1 MKERTHVEKLVHF
14 TVDNRGC
21 TKAVPILQCAKY
33 IRRIKRKPQLSA
45 SFSLGDVG
53 RKEDM
58 VKATAEAISRLWI
71 GDCAWMRRSD
81 NEWTYSRVRAVH
93 DGTVTFQVDY
103 GKKIKTVPATADNVM
118 LVAKE
123 SIVR

>member
-1 MKERTHVEKLVHF
+1 MQFK
-14 TVDNRGC
+14 VDARGC
-21 TKAVPILQCAKY
+21 TKSIPMLQLGKY

-45 SFSLGDVG
+45 SYSLGDVG

-58 VKATAEAISRLWI
+58 VKATAEAVSRLWV

-81 NEWTYSRVRAVH
+81 NTWTYSRVRAVH
-93 DGTVTFQVDY
+93 DGTITFQVDY
-103 GKKIKTVPATADNVM
+103 GKKIRTVPATADNVM